1 MKDHA
6 IFLKFRKIVS
16 FHTESHSTL
25 LLAFNT
31 VTGLISQ
38 TFMHLI
44 RQYNSEDKTNGI
56 LAWWRKF
63 CQTKLCHTNFCPIR
77 YVIYR
82 CTYFPPSDGLG
93 LEQDLS
99 LYRLHENG
107 SQTLH
112 VPHCV
117 HPPSS
122 LQDNELAR
130 HATVSFAIP
139 GQTLRMLMVTLY
151 SFIQNLWRD
160 CVPKVLTSKVSSRS

>member
-44 RQYNSEDKTNGI
+44 GQYNSENKINENFSLVTKILSDKT
-56 LAWWRKF
+56 LSHEFLPDKD
-63 CQTKLCHTNFCPIR
+63 
-77 YVIYR
+77 VVYR

-151 SFIQNLWRD
+151 SFIQNL
-160 CVPKVLTSKVSSRS
+160 